1 MRQKDGPA
9 AAVGVTTGPDA
20 DVDVLDIDELERQ
33 FATTPADGREAARF
47 RDATLTLTRN
57 APDDVQD
64 RVVTFW
70 LDGER
75 WDILRYGQTLS
86 RSVSPG
92 HHRLKAHNTLVSTIF
107 EFDARPGEHIRLRC
121 ANAIT
126 RGGALMML
134 IIGWAAL
141 RVRIEREDA
150 QPGDEP
156 SASRDAALNAPV
168 VDPMASGL
176 L

>member
-1 MRQKDGPA
+1 MRQKDGPVD
-9 AAVGVTTGPDA
+9 AAVATEPGA
-20 DVDVLDIDELERQ
+20 DIDVLNIEELERQ
-33 FATTPADGREAARF
+33 FATTPSDGREAARF
-47 RDATLTLTRN
+47 MDATLTLTRN

-70 LDGER
+70 LDDER
-75 WDILRYGQTLS
+75 WDILRYGHTLS
-86 RSVSPG
+86 RSVSAG
-92 HHRLKAHNTLVSTIF
+92 HHRLKAHNTLLTTIF

-121 ANAIT
+121 ANAVS
-126 RGGALMML
+126 RGGTLLML

-156 SASRDAALNAPV
+156 SAISDAAVSGPT
-168 VDPMASGL
+168 DPMTSGL